1 MTRKKI
7 VMVNEGQENLIENI
21 TPFWEYYMPHAREV
35 NEQRN
40 VEKELIVKFVDRY
53 NKQFIPLKFQF
64 KEIKNCYVWSYE
76 TDSIDLKVTILNV
89 TELSVTLNCEHNGKI
104 KELEI
109 IESPYMDI
117 YNTVYHFLAEA
128 VLNAEESEEEANM
141 EI

>member
-1 MTRKKI
+1 MC
-7 VMVNEGQENLIENI
+7 G
-21 TPFWEYYMPHAREV
+21 
-35 NEQRN
+35 
-40 VEKELIVKFVDRY
+40 
-53 NKQFIPLKFQF
+53 
-64 KEIKNCYVWSYE
+64 SYE
-76 TDSIDLKVTILNV
+76 TDSIELKVTILNV

-117 YNTVYHFLAEA
+117 YQTVYHFLSEA

>member
-7 VMVNEGQENLIENI
+7 IMVNEGQENLIENI

-89 TELSVTLNCEHNGKI
+89 TELSVTLNCEHNEKI

-128 VLNAEESEEEANM
+128 VLNAEESEE
-141 EI
+141 

>member
-1 MTRKKI
+1 
-7 VMVNEGQENLIENI
+7 MVNEGQENLIENI

-89 TELSVTLNCEHNGKI
+89 TELSVTLNCEHNEKI

-128 VLNAEESEEEANM
+128 VLNAEESEE
-141 EI
+141 